1 MGEAES
7 GHPIGM
13 DSNRGRLSDINGNVE
28 GPGFEGEKSGPIFPD
43 HPIPGGERRSLDG
56 GDDRF
61 RPGSS
66 KMGENDFRQNS
77 GETVEKESDVSFG
90 SRLRTEIVP
99 MVTPSVPLIQKAQIL
114 GDRVYSPMAFARILG
129 VSKHELLEKE
139 AKGILP
145 PAKRDS
151 NRERYY
157 KPEDVSK
164 YRAYLGLPSPLKSNR
179 RQLFLN
185 FKGGTGKSTISAS
198 YGFRLAQMGVRTLLI
213 DLDPQGHL
221 TQCLGLGSQQ
231 FSRTLFHALIEKE
244 EIEKV
249 IVKTDL
255 PTLDIIPSNLNLSPV
270 ELSLFSMNSREFRLR
285 RLLGMVEKNYELI
298 VMDAS
303 PSIGLLNLN
312 AILASNDLI
321 IPVLADFLSYHG
333 LKILF
338 ETLSTIEEDF
348 SFVFENIFIFL
359 NRYNESHRICKRSKK
374 ALETHYEKYL
384 LETVIRQDTKIAEAT
399 SQGNPI
405 FLFAQ
410 SSKGAADIQSLIDE
424 IFGLKG
430 ADHVG

>member
-1 MGEAES
+1 
-7 GHPIGM
+7 
-13 DSNRGRLSDINGNVE
+13 
-28 GPGFEGEKSGPIFPD
+28 
-43 HPIPGGERRSLDG
+43 
-56 GDDRF
+56 
-61 RPGSS
+61 
-66 KMGENDFRQNS
+66 MGENDFRENS
-77 GETVEKESDVSFG
+77 GRTVEEKNSF
-90 SRLRTEIVP
+90 SYKPRLRTKKVS
-99 MVTPSVPLIQKAQIL
+99 MVTRSLPLIQRAQIL
-114 GDRVYSPMAFARILG
+114 GDIVYSPMAIAKLIG
-129 VSKHELLEKE
+129 ISKHDLLEKE

-151 NRERYY
+151 NQERYY

-164 YRAYLGLPSPLKSNR
+164 YRDYLGLPSPFKSIR
-179 RQLFLN
+179 KQLFLN

-221 TQCLGLGSQQ
+221 TQCLGLNSQQ
-231 FSRTLFHALIEKE
+231 FTKTLFHALIEKE
-244 EIEKV
+244 EIEKI

-270 ELSLFSMNSREFRLR
+270 ELSLFSMNSREFRMR
-285 RLLGMVEKNYELI
+285 RLISSVEKNYELI

-374 ALETHYEKYL
+374 ALETHYDKYL
-384 LETVIRQDTKIAEAT
+384 LSTVIRQDTKIAEAT
-399 SQGNPI
+399 SQGSPI

-410 SSKGAADIQSLIDE
+410 SSKGAVDIQSLIDE
-424 IFGLKG
+424 ILEPKG
-430 ADHVG
+430 ADHVR

>member
-1 MGEAES
+1 MQ
-7 GHPIGM
+7 
-13 DSNRGRLSDINGNVE
+13 RRLLLRPEVE
-28 GPGFEGEKSGPIFPD
+28 TK
-43 HPIPGGERRSLDG
+43 
-56 GDDRF
+56 
-61 RPGSS
+61 
-66 KMGENDFRQNS
+66 K
-77 GETVEKESDVSFG
+77 
-90 SRLRTEIVP
+90 VP
-99 MVTPSVPLIQKAQIL
+99 MTTPPLPPIQKAEIL
-114 GDRVYSPMAFARILG
+114 RDTVYSPMAFARLLG
-129 VSKHELLEKE
+129 ISKHELLEKE
-139 AKGILP
+139 SEGILP

-157 KPEDVSK
+157 KPEDITR
-164 YRAYLGLPSPLKSNR
+164 YRNALGFGSPLKSIR
-179 RQLFLN
+179 KQLFLN

-221 TQCLGLGSQQ
+221 TQCLGLNSQQ
-231 FSRTLFHALIEKE
+231 FPKTLFSALIEKE
-244 EIEKV
+244 DIEKV

-255 PTLDIIPSNLNLSPV
+255 PTLDVIPSNLNLSPV
-270 ELSLFSMNSREFRLR
+270 ELSLFSMNSREFRLK
-285 RLLGMVEKNYELI
+285 RLISSVEKSYELI

-312 AILASNDLI
+312 AILASNDLV

-374 ALETHYEKYL
+374 ALETHYDQYL
-384 LETVIRQDTKIAEAT
+384 LSTVVRQDTKIAEAT
-399 SQGNPI
+399 SQGTPI

-410 SSKGAADIQSLIDE
+410 SSKGAADIQSLIEE
-424 IFGLKG
+424 ILELKG

>member
-1 MGEAES
+1 M
-7 GHPIGM
+7 
-13 DSNRGRLSDINGNVE
+13 R
-28 GPGFEGEKSGPIFPD
+28 K
-43 HPIPGGERRSLDG
+43 
-56 GDDRF
+56 
-61 RPGSS
+61 
-66 KMGENDFRQNS
+66 
-77 GETVEKESDVSFG
+77 
-90 SRLRTEIVP
+90 
-99 MVTPSVPLIQKAQIL
+99 
-114 GDRVYSPMAFARILG
+114 
-129 VSKHELLEKE
+129 
-139 AKGILP
+139 
-145 PAKRDS
+145 
-151 NRERYY
+151 
-157 KPEDVSK
+157 
-164 YRAYLGLPSPLKSNR
+164 
-179 RQLFLN
+179 QLFLN
-185 FKGGTGKSTISAS
+185 FKGGTGKSSLSAS
-198 YGFRLAQMGVRTLLI
+198 YGFRLAQMGARTLMI

-221 TQCLGLGSQQ
+221 TQCLGLTNQQ
-231 FSRTLFHALIEKE
+231 FPKTLFNALIEKE
-244 EIEKV
+244 EVEKI

-255 PTLDIIPSNLNLSPV
+255 PTLDVIPSNLNLSPV

-285 RLLGMVEKNYELI
+285 RLINSIEKNYELI

-312 AILASNDLI
+312 AILASNDLL

-374 ALETHYEKYL
+374 ALETHYSKYL

-399 SQGNPI
+399 SQGTPI

-430 ADHVG
+430 TDDV

>member
-1 MGEAES
+1 MGTQ
-7 GHPIGM
+7 
-13 DSNRGRLSDINGNVE
+13 
-28 GPGFEGEKSGPIFPD
+28 
-43 HPIPGGERRSLDG
+43 SL
-56 GDDRF
+56 
-61 RPGSS
+61 P
-66 KMGENDFRQNS
+66 
-77 GETVEKESDVSFG
+77 V
-90 SRLRTEIVP
+90 L
-99 MVTPSVPLIQKAQIL
+99 QKAQIL
-114 GDRVYSPMAFARILG
+114 GDVVYSPMSFSRILG
-129 VSKHELLEKE
+129 ISKHELIEKE
-139 AKGILP
+139 SEGILP
-145 PAKRDS
+145 PAKRDP
-151 NRERYY
+151 NHDRYY
-157 KPEDVSK
+157 KPEDVIK
-164 YRAYLGLPSPLKSNR
+164 YRNYLGLPSPIKSIR
-179 RQLFLN
+179 KQLFLN

-221 TQCLGLGSQQ
+221 TQCLGLDNQQ
-231 FSRTLFHALIEKE
+231 FPKTLFHALIEKE
-244 EIEKV
+244 EIGKI

-270 ELSLFSMNSREFRLR
+270 ELSLFSMNSREFRLK
-285 RLLGMVEKNYELI
+285 RLLSYVEEAYELI

-374 ALETHYEKYL
+374 ALETHYDQYL
-384 LETVIRQDTKIAEAT
+384 LETVVRQDTKIAEAT
-399 SQGNPI
+399 SQGAPI

-430 ADHVG
+430 DDHVG

>member
-1 MGEAES
+1 MGDTIYSPAA
-7 GHPIGM
+7 
-13 DSNRGRLSDINGNVE
+13 
-28 GPGFEGEKSGPIFPD
+28 FTK
-43 HPIPGGERRSLDG
+43 
-56 GDDRF
+56 
-61 RPGSS
+61 
-66 KMGENDFRQNS
+66 
-77 GETVEKESDVSFG
+77 
-90 SRLRTEIVP
+90 
-99 MVTPSVPLIQKAQIL
+99 IL
-114 GDRVYSPMAFARILG
+114 GI
-129 VSKHELLEKE
+129 SKQELLEKE
-139 AKGILP
+139 SKGVIP
-145 PAKRDS
+145 TAKRDS
-151 NRERYY
+151 NQDRYY
-157 KPEDVSK
+157 TPQDVMK
-164 YRAYLGLPSPLKSNR
+164 YREYLGLPFQIRSMRK
-179 RQLFLN
+179 QLFLN

-198 YGFRLAQMGVRTLLI
+198 YGFRLAQVGVRTLLI

-221 TQCLGLGSQQ
+221 TQCLGLDNQRYSK
-231 FSRTLFHALIEKE
+231 TLFNALIEKE
-244 EIEKV
+244 EIENV

-270 ELSLFSMNSREFRLR
+270 ELSLFSMNSREFRLK
-285 RLLGMVEKNYELI
+285 RLLDSIEKNYDLI

-338 ETLSTIEEDF
+338 ETLSTVEEDF

-399 SQGNPI
+399 SQGTPI

-410 SSKGAADIQSLIDE
+410 SSKGAEDIQSLIDE
-424 IFGLKG
+424 IFGLKEG
-430 ADHVG
+430 NHPDGIRTHD

>member
-1 MGEAES
+1 MMT
-7 GHPIGM
+7 H
-13 DSNRGRLSDINGNVE
+13 
-28 GPGFEGEKSGPIFPD
+28 
-43 HPIPGGERRSLDG
+43 
-56 GDDRF
+56 
-61 RPGSS
+61 SS
-66 KMGENDFRQNS
+66 
-77 GETVEKESDVSFG
+77 
-90 SRLRTEIVP
+90 P
-99 MVTPSVPLIQKAQIL
+99 AIQKAQIL
-114 GDRVYSPMAFARILG
+114 GSMVYSPMTFAKLLG
-129 VSKHELLEKE
+129 ISKQELLEKE
-139 AKGILP
+139 AEGIIP
-145 PAKRDS
+145 PAKRNPDH
-151 NRERYY
+151 ERYY
-157 KPEDVSK
+157 KPEDVAK
-164 YRAYLGLPSPLKSNR
+164 YRNYLGVPLPIKSPRK
-179 RQLFLN
+179 QLFLN
-185 FKGGTGKSTISAS
+185 FKGGTGKSSLSAS

-221 TQCLGLGSQQ
+221 TQCLGLNSEQY
-231 FSRTLFHALIEKE
+231 SKTLFSALIEKE

-255 PTLDIIPSNLNLSPV
+255 PTLEIIPSNLNLSPV
-270 ELSLFSMNSREFRLR
+270 ELSLFSMNSREFRLK
-285 RLLGMVEKNYELI
+285 RLLSSIEKDYGVI

-312 AILASNDLI
+312 AILASNDLL

-384 LETVIRQDTKIAEAT
+384 LDTVVRQDTKIAEAT
-399 SQGNPI
+399 SQGTPI

-410 SSKGAADIQSLIDE
+410 SSKGAVDIQSLIDE

-430 ADHVG
+430 ADNV

>member
-1 MGEAES
+1 MMT
-7 GHPIGM
+7 H
-13 DSNRGRLSDINGNVE
+13 
-28 GPGFEGEKSGPIFPD
+28 
-43 HPIPGGERRSLDG
+43 
-56 GDDRF
+56 
-61 RPGSS
+61 SS
-66 KMGENDFRQNS
+66 PA
-77 GETVEKESDVSFG
+77 V
-90 SRLRTEIVP
+90 
-99 MVTPSVPLIQKAQIL
+99 QKAQIL
-114 GDRVYSPMAFARILG
+114 GSMVYSPMTFAKLLG
-129 VSKHELLEKE
+129 ISKQELLEKE
-139 AKGILP
+139 AEGIIP
-145 PAKRDS
+145 PAKRNPDH
-151 NRERYY
+151 ERYY
-157 KPEDVSK
+157 KPEDVAK
-164 YRAYLGLPSPLKSNR
+164 YRNYLGVPLPIKSPRK
-179 RQLFLN
+179 QLFLN
-185 FKGGTGKSTISAS
+185 FKGGTGKSSLSAS

-221 TQCLGLGSQQ
+221 TQCLGLNSEQYPK
-231 FSRTLFHALIEKE
+231 TLFSALIEKE

-255 PTLDIIPSNLNLSPV
+255 PTLEIIPSNLNLSPV
-270 ELSLFSMNSREFRLR
+270 ELSLFSMNSREFRLK
-285 RLLGMVEKNYELI
+285 RLLSSIEKDYGAI

-312 AILASNDLI
+312 AILASNDLL

-384 LETVIRQDTKIAEAT
+384 LDTVVRQDTKIAEAT
-399 SQGNPI
+399 SQGTPI

-410 SSKGAADIQSLIDE
+410 SSKGAVDIQSLIDE

-430 ADHVG
+430 ADNV